1 MVKNWKCRCLLI
13 LFMYNL
19 WVIMYFCIVF
29 HTCFVRALW
38 CMFKALGTSA
48 CLFCTSAYECLDF
61 RITSVPQTI
70 FVSVSLPSSLY
81 WQPRLSE
88 VTLAFVL
95 LSESTEWAACE
106 EVKMSVRFTE
116 WRRTWGAL
124 RGELG
129 ASLARALAAWNCCS
143 SLAQYPQ
150 SGWCHHFIAAAPG

>member
-1 MVKNWKCRCLLI
+1 MVKNWQCRCLLI
-13 LFMYNL
+13 LFMFNL

-38 CMFKALGTSA
+38 CMFKVLGTSA

-81 WQPRLSE
+81 WQPRLSQRSPLHLCCWVKAQNE
-88 VTLAFVL
+88 LPVKRWRWAWGS
-95 LSESTEWAACE
+95 LSGEGHG
-106 EVKMSVRFTE
+106 
-116 WRRTWGAL
+116 GAL

-129 ASLARALAAWNCCS
+129 ASHACALAAWNCCS
-143 SLAQYPQ
+143 SLALVSPV
-150 SGWCHHFIAAAPG
+150 